1 MEDEHNPFRAFQT
14 VVTRAGGKGLVHSAS
29 PGKAEDDD
37 EDEEPGK
44 WWDEREMR
52 MQDWLHRD

>member
-1 MEDEHNPFRAFQT
+1 

-37 EDEEPGK
+37 EDEESGK